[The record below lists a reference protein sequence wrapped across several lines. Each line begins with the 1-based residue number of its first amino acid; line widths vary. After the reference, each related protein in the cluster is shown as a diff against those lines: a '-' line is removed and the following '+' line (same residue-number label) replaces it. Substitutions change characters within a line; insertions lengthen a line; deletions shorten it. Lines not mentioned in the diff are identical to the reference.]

1 MKKKHTKIINMN
13 NKENHNKGRTNWKK
27 LKSLSEK
34 DIQKNALND
43 EHSYIP
49 SEKELKQFKRVNP
62 VDSIIVKLIRKSL
75 GLSQQTFSL
84 YFGFSVRTIQEWE
97 QGRRKPAGAIR
108 NFLKVISYN
117 PKAVQDALLDEEQ
130 S

>member
-1 MKKKHTKIINMN
+1 MKKKNTKIINMN
-13 NKENHNKGRTNWKK
+13 NKKNYNKGRTNWKK

-43 EHSYIP
+43 EDSYIP
-49 SEKELKQFKRVNP
+49 SEKELKKFKRVNP
-62 VDSIIVKLIRKSL
+62 VDSINVKLIRKSL